1 LPIHKGDFA
10 ARDLRIEAELIE
22 TLSGHPRALITGAS
36 SGIGV
41 AFARALRAR
50 GERVL
55 LVARR
60 RERLEALARELG
72 EDDSSVLVTD
82 LAKPDAAS
90 HVAAEVA
97 RRGFEIERLVNNAG
111 VGHTARFH
119 QQPTDRIGSMLDLNV
134 RAVVDLTR
142 AFLPGMV
149 ERGRGSIINVAS
161 NAAFQPVPFLTV
173 YAATKAFVLSF
184 SEGLATELEGTGVS
198 VQALCP
204 GLTRTEFLEVAETH
218 TQGLLVNRM
227 PAMTADDVVR
237 ASLKALDK
245 RRLRVIP
252 GLPNQALARVQG
264 LLPRSWVR
272 RVAAALY
279 RPHGG

>member
-1 LPIHKGDFA
+1 
-10 ARDLRIEAELIE
+10 
-22 TLSGHPRALITGAS
+22 LSGQPRALITGAS

-41 AFARALRAR
+41 AFARALKAR
-50 GERVL
+50 GERLV

-60 RERLEALARELG
+60 RERLEALAVELG
-72 EDDSSVLVTD
+72 EDASSVLVAD
-82 LAKPDAAS
+82 LAKPAGALQ
-90 HVAAEVA
+90 VWAEA
-97 RRGFEIERLVNNAG
+97 GQRGFEIGLLVNNAG
-111 VGHTARFH
+111 VGHTAPFH
-119 QQPTDRIGSMLDLNV
+119 QEPTDRIGSMLDVNV

-142 AFLPGMV
+142 AFLPAMV

-161 NAAFQPVPFLTV
+161 NAAFQPVPFLTI

-227 PAMTADDVVR
+227 PAMTAEEVVR
-237 ASLKALDK
+237 ASLLGLDNH
-245 RRLRVIP
+245 RLRVIP
-252 GLPNQALARVQG
+252 GLSNQALATIQG